1 MRTTLRLK
9 AILAGLLGA
18 LLGAGTSSANNGHG
32 LAPSYTSQV
41 LDAPWTWVA
50 VGLVPCF
57 AARSWSR
64 SAFLGA
70 VALWTAVLCYD
81 LMDLHFGVYTG
92 LASADPSSPI
102 VTDWLNL
109 GSDVVGYGVV
119 ATIAAAGLGLIVTVT
134 RRGGVLGL
142 LAQLVVPSYA
152 AWESHARVRD
162 FRAFGDNTAHVIG
175 TNQAVT
181 PISLAVAVFL
191 LITGVARLGSAASAT
206 AQPQT
211 SQFGQARP
219 TAADP
224 RRPRHLFR
232 KRSTYGTGTELRC

>member
-1 MRTTLRLK
+1 MRTTLRLR
-9 AILAGLLGA
+9 AILAGLPGG
-18 LLGAGTSSANNGHG
+18 LLGAATSFANHGHG
-32 LAPSYTSQV
+32 LAPSYMSQL

-64 SAFLGA
+64 SAVLSA
-70 VALWTAVLCYD
+70 VTLCAAVLCYD

-102 VTDWLNL
+102 VTDWLNF

-119 ATIAAAGLGLIVTVT
+119 AAIAAAGLGLIVTVI

-142 LAQLVVPSYA
+142 LGQLVVPLYA
-152 AWESHARVRD
+152 AWESHVRVRD
-162 FRAFGDNTAHVIG
+162 ARVVGDSTAHVIV

-181 PISLAVAVFL
+181 AMSLAVVLLLASAGAV
-191 LITGVARLGSAASAT
+191 RLGLAAS
-206 AQPQT
+206 
-211 SQFGQARP
+211 RN
-219 TAADP
+219 
-224 RRPRHLFR
+224 
-232 KRSTYGTGTELRC
+232 RSAIDRSVRSS